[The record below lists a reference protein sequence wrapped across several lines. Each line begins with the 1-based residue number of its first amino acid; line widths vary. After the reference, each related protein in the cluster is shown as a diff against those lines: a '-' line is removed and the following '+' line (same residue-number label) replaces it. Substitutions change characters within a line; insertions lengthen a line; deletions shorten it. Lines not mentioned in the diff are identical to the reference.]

1 VSQLFTVKSFVPRPV
16 ASCHRYK
23 KKGFPW
29 LPFGKGSANID
40 ITGCSM
46 NLMLTLA
53 EDAAGH
59 LQLAS
64 SQVRYHAIQCPA
76 NGKSCGTISE
86 QSVVSVE

>member
-1 VSQLFTVKSFVPRPV
+1 MFSFLSQCARGP
-16 ASCHRYK
+16 RYK

-64 SQVRYHAIQCPA
+64 SQVRCP
-76 NGKSCGTISE
+76 SC
-86 QSVVSVE
+86 